1 MFENLPTHTRSADE
15 KLKVVCIAGEGRSGS
30 TIIGDI
36 LGQIDGFTSVGEL
49 FYFWDRGLIQNWQC
63 SCGRSFAECPV
74 WSEVV
79 AQAFGSRSEVN
90 AEKLLG
96 MRNHLHTRHLLA
108 IRGRRGLR
116 ERIASMEEY
125 RQALGRLYR
134 GVQAATGSRVIVDG
148 SGYPAQAYLLQSITD
163 IDLYVLHLVRDAR
176 AVVYSFTSRKK
187 KVEADLEGKHDH
199 YMGSDS
205 LLASSLAWDMYS
217 SVIEST
223 WGDDPQRY
231 ALLRYEDFA
240 QNPKAVMEWCLRF
253 IDEDGA
259 KLPFVNDREVS
270 LDVTHTF
277 SGNPGRFRRG
287 TTVIRLDDEWQ
298 YKMSRSQ
305 RALVTTV
312 ALPWLRRFG
321 YPLAV
326 RD

>member
-1 MFENLPTHTRSADE
+1 
-15 KLKVVCIAGEGRSGS
+15 
-30 TIIGDI
+30 
-36 LGQIDGFTSVGEL
+36 
-49 FYFWDRGLIQNWQC
+49 
-63 SCGRSFAECPV
+63 
-74 WSEVV
+74 
-79 AQAFGSRSEVN
+79 
-90 AEKLLG
+90 
-96 MRNHLHTRHLLA
+96 
-108 IRGRRGLR
+108 
-116 ERIASMEEY
+116 MEEY

-287 TTVIRLDDEWQ
+287 STVIRLDDEWQ
-298 YKMSRSQ
+298 YKMSLSQ